1 MSTIYNRIYSLC
13 EDNDTTVTELEAKLG
28 FGRGSIGKLKTKG
41 AMPAADR
48 LLKIANYFGVS
59 MDYLATGEDALTRI
73 PPNVYQIDK
82 QKIPVLG
89 KIACGNPIYANEERE
104 SYVMAGTEIKAD
116 FCLIASG
123 NSMINARIY
132 DGDIV
137 FIRKQNIVENGDIAA
152 VMVSTEGE
160 VTLKRFF
167 YYPQKSLLILKPEN
181 PAYEDLIFQGIEL
194 DDVHVL
200 GKAIA
205 FQSDVQ

>member
-13 EDNDTTVTELEAKLG
+13 EDNDTTITELESKLG

-59 MDYLATGEDALTRI
+59 MDYLATGEDALSRI

-123 NSMINARIY
+123 NSMITARIY

-167 YYPQKSLLILKPEN
+167 YYPQKALLILKPEN
-181 PAYEDLIFQGIEL
+181 PVYEDLIFQGAEL
-194 DDVHVL
+194 DEVHVL

>member
-181 PAYEDLIFQGIEL
+181 PVYEDLIFQGTEL
-194 DDVHVL
+194 DNVHVL

-205 FQSDVQ
+205 FQSDVK